1 MFAKY
6 FTCNSKQKTDHETS
20 QDNESAREELGAWK
34 EEINWNNCLLEWW
47 ICYRYYEYSQQNHF
61 AGSTIACLNQS
72 LHFRLMWNPEILD
85 LWRIFSLQVRKLWRN
100 SPFTGPN
107 RKTCMFTWNSEYLIT
122 CFYFFISLS
131 FWYIYICMYNICIL
145 YIIYTYYTRRHIWN
159 KKGNGIKRWLSH
171 LDHLFQKSLRYY
183 HHKEGVQQGVI
194 STGLKLKKDQVFLP
208 LTYTF

>member
-6 FTCNSKQKTDHETS
+6 FTCNSEQKADHETS

-47 ICYRYYEYSQQNHF
+47 ICYRYYGYSQQNHF

-131 FWYIYICMYNICIL
+131 FWYIYVC
-145 YIIYTYYTRRHIWN
+145 IIYVYYISYIRIIHADTYEI
-159 KKGNGIKRWLSH
+159 KKGMVLKDDFRIWIICFRSH
-171 LDHLFQKSLRYY
+171 CDIIIIR
-183 HHKEGVQQGVI
+183 KECSKEWYQLVWN
-194 STGLKLKKDQVFLP
+194 
-208 LTYTF
+208 